1 MKTTPIAISTI
12 PPKFESVSSASGQG
26 VRLALGLSVL
36 PWPTFFAARA
46 ELGQDPSKEAPV
58 IRSSSPVA
66 EFLKREI
73 IGTNL
78 AMEEVQTFLES
89 RIPRMPSVRSAPS
102 GGAYAE
108 NLRSQMFERVV
119 FAGRL
124 RLGVRPRPRSVA
136 GHHRRRPRLSNQE
149 TAV

>member
-78 AMEEVQTFLES
+78 AMEEVRRFS
-89 RIPRMPSVRSAPS
+89 KAGFPGCHPSAAPPS
-102 GGAYAE
+102 GGDYAE